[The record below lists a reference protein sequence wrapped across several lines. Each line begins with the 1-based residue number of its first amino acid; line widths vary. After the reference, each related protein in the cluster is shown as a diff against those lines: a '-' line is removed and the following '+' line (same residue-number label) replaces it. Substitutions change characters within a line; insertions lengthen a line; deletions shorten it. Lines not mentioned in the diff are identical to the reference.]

1 MFNSL
6 VFLENRPSKVGILGT
21 TDADDN
27 RKVFPAFLFICD
39 IGMSLT
45 LLIRVCCG
53 ANICS
58 SIDPSGFN
66 EFKDNLLKRI
76 LIYYFSYVC
85 KTSFGKSIIYFGIF
99 LPNRN

>member
-6 VFLENRPSKVGILGT
+6 VFLENRPSNVGILGT

-27 RKVFPAFLFICD
+27 GKVLPVFLFICD
-39 IGMSLT
+39 IGVSLT

-58 SIDPSGFN
+58 SIDPSGL
-66 EFKDNLLKRI
+66 KDNLLKRI
-76 LIYYFSYVC
+76 MIYYFSYVC
-85 KTSFGKSIIYFGIF
+85 KTSFGKSTIYFGIF